1 MAAMLRYAM
10 SRFVLVAALCVF
22 SAGVA
27 AIDANTATQEELETI
42 RGIGPALS
50 ARIVEER
57 ARGPFRDLDDFQERV
72 RGVGE
77 TNARAMHA
85 AGLTVGAADATRT
98 IRGQSGAS
106 HVARGGAAGDAG
118 SGSDATPRVQYFA
131 GNPREADAT
140 AGTNRAASRARANAR
155 EKR

>member
-10 SRFVLVAALCVF
+10 LRFVLVAVLCVF
-22 SAGVA
+22 SVGVG

-57 ARGPFRDLDDFQERV
+57 ARGPFRDLDDFQSRV
-72 RGVGE
+72 RGIGE
-77 TNARAMHA
+77 TNLRAMHA
-85 AGLTVGAADATRT
+85 AGLTVGASDATRT
-98 IRGQSGAS
+98 IRGQSGTS
-106 HVARGGAAGDAG
+106 RVARGAAGGAG
-118 SGSDATPRVQYFA
+118 SGSDAAARVQYFA

-140 AGTNRAASRARANAR
+140 AGRNRAATSPARANAR